1 MVQKVP
7 ASALSDNI
15 SFKNTIVNGDMRIAQ
30 RQTSSTGLTSSTTAP
45 GVDRFNLVISGL
57 GTWTVSQ
64 ATDVPAGEGFSNSL
78 KFDNTTADASPASG
92 DFAMCQYKY
101 EGQHLQGFN
110 KGTASAKK
118 FAVSFYVKSSKTGT
132 HIVSLSDQDNSRQVS
147 QAYTVDSADTWEHK
161 KMIFPADTTGT
172 FDNDNAFSMQI
183 FWWLGAG
190 SDRTSGTLNTSW
202 ASITNANRAVG
213 QVNLADNTSNN
224 WYITGVQ
231 VEVGDQCSEFEHLP
245 HDVQLARCHRYYF
258 LQADTKYDGGNG
270 MLGTGT
276 CYNTNVIYWPC
287 FFPTQMRTAPSLDA
301 STGTNYFISFSNATS
316 DQFNEVTI
324 WIASPTVAWCYSD
337 NSTTSVTKGHSAMMA
352 LNDASAK
359 IGWSAEL

>member
-7 ASALSDNI
+7 ASALSNNV
-15 SFKNTIVNGDMRIAQ
+15 SFRNTIINGDMRIAQ

-57 GTWTVSQ
+57 GTWTVQQS
-64 ATDVPAGEGFSNSL
+64 TDVPTGEGFSNSL

-245 HDVQLARCHRYYF
+245 FEVQEQRCQRYCMVY
-258 LQADTKYDGGNG
+258 GNG
-270 MLGTGT
+270 QNFSGGY
-276 CYNTNVIYWPC
+276 YNASSYVCEIY
-287 FFPTQMRTAPSLDA
+287 FPTKMRAAPSVSCTDISNSIRVYTNGGIDYLD
-301 STGTNYFISFSNATS
+301 TLGDNG
-316 DQFNEVTI
+316 D
-324 WIASPTVAWCYSD
+324 TVYQSQLY
-337 NSTTSVTKGHSAMMA
+337 NNG
-352 LNDASAK
+352 DASATSGHRGAANINDGNFK
-359 IGWSAEL
+359 LTYSSEL

>member
-1 MVQKVP
+1 MSQTKVAAP
-7 ASALSDNI
+7 FVENNLT
-15 SFKNTIVNGDMRIAQ
+15 FRNTIINGDMRVAQ

-45 GVDRFNLVISGL
+45 GVDRFNLTISGL
-57 GTWTVSQ
+57 GTWTVQQS
-64 ATDVPAGEGFSNSL
+64 TDVPTGEGFSNSL

-101 EGQHLQGFN
+101 EGLHLQGFN

-202 ASITNANRAVG
+202 GSITNANRAVG

-245 HDVQLARCHRYYF
+245 FEVQEQRCQRYCMVY
-258 LQADTKYDGGNG
+258 GNG
-270 MLGTGT
+270 QNFSGGY
-276 CYNTNVIYWPC
+276 YNASSYVCEIY
-287 FFPTQMRTAPSLDA
+287 FPTKMRAAPSVSCTDISNSIRVYTNGGIDYLD
-301 STGTNYFISFSNATS
+301 TLGDNG
-316 DQFNEVTI
+316 D
-324 WIASPTVAWCYSD
+324 TVYQSQLY
-337 NSTTSVTKGHSAMMA
+337 NNG
-352 LNDASAK
+352 DASATSGHRGAANINDGNFK
-359 IGWSAEL
+359 LTYSSEL

>member
-1 MVQKVP
+1 MSQTKVAAP
-7 ASALSDNI
+7 FVENNLT
-15 SFKNTIVNGDMRIAQ
+15 FRNTIINGDMRVAQ

-45 GVDRFNLVISGL
+45 GVDRFNLTISGL
-57 GTWTVSQ
+57 GTWTVQQS
-64 ATDVPAGEGFSNSL
+64 TDVPTGEGFSNSL

-202 ASITNANRAVG
+202 GSITNANRAVG

-245 HDVQLARCHRYYF
+245 FEVQEQRCQRYCMVY
-258 LQADTKYDGGNG
+258 GNG
-270 MLGTGT
+270 QNFSGGY
-276 CYNTNVIYWPC
+276 YNASSYVCEIY
-287 FFPTQMRTAPSLDA
+287 FPTKMRAAPSVSCTDISNSIRVYTNGGIDYLD
-301 STGTNYFISFSNATS
+301 TLGDNG
-316 DQFNEVTI
+316 D
-324 WIASPTVAWCYSD
+324 TVYQSQLY
-337 NSTTSVTKGHSAMMA
+337 NNG
-352 LNDASAK
+352 DASATSGHRGAANINDGNFK
-359 IGWSAEL
+359 LTYSSEL

>member
-1 MVQKVP
+1 MTQTKVAAPFVQNN
-7 ASALSDNI
+7 LT
-15 SFKNTIVNGDMRIAQ
+15 FRNTIINGDMRIAQ

-45 GVDRFNLVISGL
+45 GVDRFNLIISGL
-57 GTWTVSQ
+57 GTWTVQQS
-64 ATDVPAGEGFSNSL
+64 TDVPAGEGFSNSL

-147 QAYTVDSADTWEHK
+147 QAYTVDSADTWERK

-172 FDNDNAFSMQI
+172 FDNDNAFSLQI

-202 ASITNANRAVG
+202 GSITNANRAVG

-231 VEVGDQCSEFEHLP
+231 IEVGDQCSEFEHLP
-245 HDVQLARCHRYYF
+245 RDVQLQRCMRYCQKF
-258 LQADTKYDGGNG
+258 SFDTQSGMMNVGRTLSSSRVDSFFAHQVPTRAAIDAISDSLTVSTYYYDGGTYSSLTQNG
-270 MLGTGT
+270 TSLAHNDLNCFAVRKTFTDSITADKFVSAQFGGTLIAT
-276 CYNTNVIYWPC
+276 C
-287 FFPTQMRTAPSLDA
+287 
-301 STGTNYFISFSNATS
+301 
-316 DQFNEVTI
+316 
-324 WIASPTVAWCYSD
+324 
-337 NSTTSVTKGHSAMMA
+337 
-352 LNDASAK
+352 
-359 IGWSAEL
+359 EL

>member
-1 MVQKVP
+1 MSQTKVAAP
-7 ASALSDNI
+7 FVENNLT
-15 SFKNTIVNGDMRIAQ
+15 FRNTIINGDMRVAQ

-45 GVDRFNLVISGL
+45 GVDRFNLTISGL
-57 GTWTVSQ
+57 GTWTVEQS
-64 ATDVPAGEGFSNSL
+64 TDVPTGEGFSNSL

-101 EGQHLQGFN
+101 EGLHLQGFN

-245 HDVQLARCHRYYF
+245 FEVQEQRCQRYCMVY
-258 LQADTKYDGGNG
+258 GNG
-270 MLGTGT
+270 Q
-276 CYNTNVIYWPC
+276 N
-287 FFPTQMRTAPSLDA
+287 
-301 STGTNYFISFSNATS
+301 FSGGYYNATS
-316 DQFNEVTI
+316 YVCEIYF
-324 WIASPTVAWCYSD
+324 PTKMRAAPSVSCTDISNSIRVYTNGGIDYLDTLGD
-337 NSTTSVTKGHSAMMA
+337 NGDTVYQSQLYNNG
-352 LNDASAK
+352 DASATSGHRGAANINDGNFK
-359 IGWSAEL
+359 LTYSSEL

>member
-1 MVQKVP
+1 MSQTKVEAP
-7 ASALSDNI
+7 FVENNLT
-15 SFKNTIVNGDMRIAQ
+15 FRNTIINGDMRVAQ

-45 GVDRFNLVISGL
+45 GVDRFNLTISGL
-57 GTWTVSQ
+57 GTWTVQQS
-64 ATDVPAGEGFSNSL
+64 TDVPTGEGFSNSL

-101 EGQHLQGFN
+101 EGLHLQGFN

-202 ASITNANRAVG
+202 GSITNANRAVG

-245 HDVQLARCHRYYF
+245 FEVQEQRCQRYCMVY
-258 LQADTKYDGGNG
+258 GNG
-270 MLGTGT
+270 QNFSGGY
-276 CYNTNVIYWPC
+276 YNASSYVCEIY
-287 FFPTQMRTAPSLDA
+287 FPTKMRAAPSVSCTDISNSIRVYTNGGIDYLD
-301 STGTNYFISFSNATS
+301 TLGDNG
-316 DQFNEVTI
+316 D
-324 WIASPTVAWCYSD
+324 TVYQSQLYN
-337 NSTTSVTKGHSAMMA
+337 NS
-352 LNDASAK
+352 DASATSGHRGAANINDGNFK
-359 IGWSAEL
+359 LTYSSEL

>member
-1 MVQKVP
+1 MSQTKVAAP
-7 ASALSDNI
+7 FVENNLT
-15 SFKNTIVNGDMRIAQ
+15 FRNTIINGDMRVAQ

-45 GVDRFNLVISGL
+45 GVDRFNLTISGL
-57 GTWTVSQ
+57 GTWTVQQS
-64 ATDVPAGEGFSNSL
+64 TDVPTGEGFSNSL

-202 ASITNANRAVG
+202 GSITNANRAVG

-245 HDVQLARCHRYYF
+245 FEVQEQRCQRYCMVY
-258 LQADTKYDGGNG
+258 GNG
-270 MLGTGT
+270 Q
-276 CYNTNVIYWPC
+276 N
-287 FFPTQMRTAPSLDA
+287 
-301 STGTNYFISFSNATS
+301 FSGGYYNATS
-316 DQFNEVTI
+316 YVCEIYF
-324 WIASPTVAWCYSD
+324 PTKMRAAPSVSCTDISNSIRVYTNGGIDYLDTLGD
-337 NSTTSVTKGHSAMMA
+337 NGDTVYQSQLYNNG
-352 LNDASAK
+352 DASATSGHRGAANINDGNFK
-359 IGWSAEL
+359 LTYSSEL

>member
-1 MVQKVP
+1 
-7 ASALSDNI
+7 
-15 SFKNTIVNGDMRIAQ
+15 MRVAQ

-45 GVDRFNLVISGL
+45 GVDRFNLTISGL
-57 GTWTVSQ
+57 GTWTVQQS
-64 ATDVPAGEGFSNSL
+64 TDVPTGEGFSNSL

-101 EGQHLQGFN
+101 EGLHLQGFN

-202 ASITNANRAVG
+202 GSITNANRAVG

-245 HDVQLARCHRYYF
+245 FEVQEQRCQRYCMVY
-258 LQADTKYDGGNG
+258 GNG
-270 MLGTGT
+270 QNFSGGY
-276 CYNTNVIYWPC
+276 YNASSYVCEIY
-287 FFPTQMRTAPSLDA
+287 FPTKMRAAPSVSCTDISNSIRVYTNGGIDYLD
-301 STGTNYFISFSNATS
+301 TLGDNG
-316 DQFNEVTI
+316 D
-324 WIASPTVAWCYSD
+324 TVYQSQLY
-337 NSTTSVTKGHSAMMA
+337 NNG
-352 LNDASAK
+352 DASATSGHRGAANINDGNFK
-359 IGWSAEL
+359 LTYSSEL

>member
-1 MVQKVP
+1 MSQTKVAAP
-7 ASALSDNI
+7 FVENNLT
-15 SFKNTIVNGDMRIAQ
+15 FRNTIINGDMRVAQ

-45 GVDRFNLVISGL
+45 GVDRFNLTISGL
-57 GTWTVSQ
+57 GTWTVEQS
-64 ATDVPAGEGFSNSL
+64 TDVPTGEGFSNSL

-101 EGQHLQGFN
+101 EGLHLQGFN

-202 ASITNANRAVG
+202 GSITNANRAVG

-245 HDVQLARCHRYYF
+245 FEVQEQRCQRYCMVY
-258 LQADTKYDGGNG
+258 GNG
-270 MLGTGT
+270 Q
-276 CYNTNVIYWPC
+276 N
-287 FFPTQMRTAPSLDA
+287 
-301 STGTNYFISFSNATS
+301 FSGGYYNATS
-316 DQFNEVTI
+316 YVCEIYF
-324 WIASPTVAWCYSD
+324 PTKMRAAPSVSCTDISNSIRVYTNGGIDYLDTLGD
-337 NSTTSVTKGHSAMMA
+337 NGDTVYQSQLYNNG
-352 LNDASAK
+352 DASATSGHRGAANINDGNFK
-359 IGWSAEL
+359 LTYSSEL